1 LLSEVVSEKPLKT
14 FERRHLEFYRK
25 LVCLIVS
32 EPGHISDT
40 ASHGMLARI
49 PGRLPEQVQTISHG
63 SPADDSKTI

>member
-32 EPGHISDT
+32 D
-40 ASHGMLARI
+40 LAI
-49 PGRLPEQVQTISHG
+49 FLTQVCNRNE
-63 SPADDSKTI
+63 